1 MTSTAP
7 QLTVRL
13 ARDMHDLQG
22 AQRLRY
28 HVFIEELGGNGAMV
42 DHDNRLEQ
50 DEYDPWYDHLLLIDE
65 SRAPESLEHV
75 VGAYRL
81 LTCTQA
87 EKLGRYYTDTEYD
100 LELLKGSG
108 RRLLEL
114 GRSCVHPDHRGGA
127 SMLMMWNALADYVKE
142 RDIEIMFGTASFHG
156 TDVDNLRQS
165 LAWLHHNHLAPEDI
179 RVTARPDHRQQ
190 MDLMPASDLDR
201 RAAMENMPPLLKGY
215 LRLGGFVGD
224 GAWIDH
230 EFNTT
235 DVCLLVD
242 IARMS
247 PRHRE
252 FYTSRKQG
260 NAA

>member
-28 HVFIEELGGNGAMV
+28 RVFIEELGGNGAMV
-42 DHDNRLEQ
+42 DHENRLEQ

-65 SRAPESLEHV
+65 SRAPASLEHV

-81 LTCTQA
+81 LTCARA

-100 LELLKGSG
+100 LTLLKGSG

-127 SMLMMWNALADYVKE
+127 SMLMMWNALADYVKD

-156 TDVDNLRQS
+156 TDVDSLRQS
-165 LAWLHHNHLAPEDI
+165 LAWLHHNHLAPDDI
-179 RVTARPDHRQQ
+179 RVTARPDHRQE

-252 FYTSRKQG
+252 FYTSRKQVG
-260 NAA
+260 TA